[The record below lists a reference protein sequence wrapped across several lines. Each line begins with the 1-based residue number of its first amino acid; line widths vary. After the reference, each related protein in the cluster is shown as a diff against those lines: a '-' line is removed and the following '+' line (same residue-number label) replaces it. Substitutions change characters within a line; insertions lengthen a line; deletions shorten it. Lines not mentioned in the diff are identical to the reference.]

1 MTILLPFEAECF
13 LVITGSIVFSE
24 LAHPKITKPTTENVT
39 NNNYSHFKVPD

>member
-24 LAHPKITKPTTENVT
+24 LAHPKITKPTTGNIT
-39 NNNYSHFKVPD
+39 NNNYSYFQVSD